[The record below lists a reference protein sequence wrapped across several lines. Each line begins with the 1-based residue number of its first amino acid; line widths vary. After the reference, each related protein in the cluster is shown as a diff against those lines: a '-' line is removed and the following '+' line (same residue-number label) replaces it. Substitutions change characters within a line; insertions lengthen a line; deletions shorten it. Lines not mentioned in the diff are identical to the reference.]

1 MAVLVDPP
9 SGWMYG
15 FPAVL
20 QDDYIQQLKDARY
33 PEKDIPL
40 ALNHSR
46 FIGDSKEEI
55 QQAMKLA
62 LNDSKD

>member
-1 MAVLVDPP
+1 MAVFVDPP

-20 QDDYIQQLKDARY
+20 QNDYVQQLKDAGY
-33 PEKDIPL
+33 PEKDITM
-40 ALNHSR
+40 ALQHSR
-46 FIGDSKEEI
+46 LIGDTREEI

-62 LNDSKD
+62 FNDSKD